1 MMELSAVAP
10 RITHLRH
17 VMKVIVQ
24 IQESV
29 TQLSVVRMRPAMVS
43 SPGKHVVLIED
54 AILLATVCLNH
65 QKSRPMPRNHPLT
78 IPKVQQGHLTSQSI
92 RYADVDMDCDITMF
106 HSNSSIWHA
115 FARRHRRF
123 T

>member
-1 MMELSAVAP
+1 MMELFAVAP

-17 VMKVIVQ
+17 VMKVIIQ

-54 AILLATVCLNH
+54 ATRTFNI
-65 QKSRPMPRNHPLT
+65 T
-78 IPKVQQGHLTSQSI
+78 INQICRRGHGL
-92 RYADVDMDCDITMF
+92 
-106 HSNSSIWHA
+106 
-115 FARRHRRF
+115 
-123 T
+123 

>member
-29 TQLSVVRMRPAMVS
+29 TQLSVVRMRPAS
-43 SPGKHVVLIED
+43 EG
-54 AILLATVCLNH
+54 ATRTFNI
-65 QKSRPMPRNHPLT
+65 T
-78 IPKVQQGHLTSQSI
+78 INQICRRGHGL
-92 RYADVDMDCDITMF
+92 
-106 HSNSSIWHA
+106 
-115 FARRHRRF
+115 
-123 T
+123 